1 MRAMWKRII
10 PVLIGLGVVGLL
22 VYQLLG
28 QGGVECRVCMTFNG
42 RRNCATARG
51 PGEKEARSEAQNSAC
66 SRIARG
72 MTDSTDCQNQEPEQ
86 ATCRP
91 R

>member
-1 MRAMWKRII
+1 MF
-10 PVLIGLGVVGLL
+10 GLGVVGLL

-28 QGGVECRVCMTFNG
+28 EGATECRVCMTFEG
-42 RRNCATARG
+42 RRQCATARG
-51 PGEKEARSEAQNSAC
+51 PGEEQARGEAQTSAC

-72 MTDSTDCQNQEPEQ
+72 MQDSTACESQQPDQV
-86 ATCRP
+86 TCRA